1 MLFRSIGGVQ
11 FHSAARHV
19 HAVAVPAGAHGR
31 IGVVMSLG
39 VIFARFKEECH
50 LLVGDLEE
58 FASLFEGV
66 IGATVAVKGIVSLA
80 LASRVVEEGE
90 EGNNGRISASSPAQI
105 ETEPLHALPVI
116 GAVDGGKNQFGL
128 GGDMGPRF
136 ATAGRSRDH
145 TSWSARTRRAQ
156 GNDLPRLPET
166 PLLALL
172 LAAFEPLGQLLDTL
186 GEIGS
191 LLDPLLSG
199 GRVGAPPAGEHSAV
213 HLGAPFFVLNLPDPL
228 GGEFRVLALTGP
240 GKAADGGI
248 EVGGAG
254 E

>member
-1 MLFRSIGGVQ
+1 MKVFPTPEGRDLTALPGGEIGGVQ

-58 FASLFEGV
+58 FASLLEGL

-145 TSWSARTRRAQ
+145 PHGQPELAGLKGMIYLDCRKLRCSRSCW
-156 GNDLPRLPET
+156 LRLSRS
-166 PLLALL
+166 
-172 LAAFEPLGQLLDTL
+172 
-186 GEIGS
+186 GS
-191 LLDPLLSG
+191 CWTLSG
-199 GRVGAPPAGEHSAV
+199 R
-213 HLGAPFFVLNLPDPL
+213 LGVSWIHCS
-228 GGEFRVLALTGP
+228 
-240 GKAADGGI
+240 AADASAPHQRESTPRYI
-248 EVGGAG
+248 SVRRSSF
-254 E
+254 